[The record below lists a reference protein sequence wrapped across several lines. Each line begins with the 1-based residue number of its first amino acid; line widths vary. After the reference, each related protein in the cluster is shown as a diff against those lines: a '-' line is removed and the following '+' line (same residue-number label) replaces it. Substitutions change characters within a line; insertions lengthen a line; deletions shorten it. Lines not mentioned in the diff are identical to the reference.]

1 MAVLSPSATYE
12 QFCEYVT
19 DLKGPKTHL
28 ELAELWEWR
37 QKLLGIKFDTGIGY
51 RSMLPPDEQ
60 DLTMNQREQ
69 KVISEAQAQG
79 RNIEP
84 VGKRWV

>member
-1 MAVLSPSATYE
+1 MAVLPPTATYAE
-12 QFCEYVT
+12 FCDYVV
-19 DLKGPKTHL
+19 DLKGPKSDA
-28 ELAELWEWR
+28 ELADLWAWR
-37 QKLLGIKFDTGIGY
+37 QKVVGVKFDTGRGA
-51 RSMLPPDEQ
+51 RGALPPDEQ

-69 KVISEAQAQG
+69 KVIAEAQAQG

>member
-1 MAVLSPSATYE
+1 MAVLAADASFD

-19 DLKGPKTHL
+19 DLKGPKSDA
-28 ELAELWEWR
+28 ELADLWAWR
-37 QKLLGIKFDTGIGY
+37 QKVVGVRFDVGRGY
-51 RSMLPPDEQ
+51 RSTLPPDEQ
-60 DLTMNQREQ
+60 DLTMNEREQ
-69 KVISEAQAQG
+69 KVIAEAKSQG